1 MNNLI
6 AFLTKY
12 YHWLLFLFLE
22 VVSVILLFGYNSY
35 QGSVWVSSAN
45 SVAGKVYEWQA
56 SVEQFF
62 HLHQRASLLEQRNME
77 LEQRL
82 WRARQELL
90 ELQPDTAAVDSSLLH
105 ALDGL
110 RLLPAKVVS
119 NSLNR
124 RNNLITIDRGSA
136 DGVQPD
142 MGVVCGMGLVGVVL
156 MVNSH
161 YSVVLPVLNSRSSIS
176 CAIRGSGYFGYLTWD
191 GKNPSEAYMEDV
203 PRHAQFEK
211 NEWVETSGYSAIF
224 PPGISVGRITSIGN
238 SADGLSYRLRIK
250 LSTDFG
256 CLRDVSVITD
266 KDFAERKQLM
276 TSARDSIML
285 NNGR

>member
-22 VVSVILLFGYNSY
+22 IVSVMLLFRYNSY

-45 SVAGKVYEWQA
+45 SVAGKVYEWQS

-62 HLHQRASLLEQRNME
+62 HLHQRASLLERRNME

-90 ELQPDTAAVDSSLLH
+90 KLQPDTAVVDSSLQR

-110 RLLPAKVVS
+110 RMLPAKVVS
-119 NSLNR
+119 SSLNR
-124 RNNLITIDRGSA
+124 RDNLITIDRGTA
-136 DGVQPD
+136 DGVEPD
-142 MGVVCGMGLVGVVL
+142 MGVVCGQGLVGVVY
-156 MVNSH
+156 MAGRN
-161 YSVVLPVLNSRSSIS
+161 YSVVLPVLNSHSRIS
-176 CAIRGSGYFGYLTWD
+176 CAIRGSGYFGYLMWD

-238 SADGLSYRLRIK
+238 SADGLYYRLRIK
-250 LSTDFG
+250 LATDFG
-256 CLRDVSVITD
+256 CLRDVNVITD
-266 KDFAERKQLM
+266 KNFAERIELM
-276 TSARDSIML
+276 TAARDSMTL
-285 NNGR
+285 TR